1 MILLK
6 LTSKQ
11 FIMKKLLLTLF
22 CVFSLFA
29 WQTNAQETLTCTES
43 FSASGTDAGPTI
55 LTITA
60 AELSCNG
67 SEPITSLKLTN
78 AGGAFATTFCS
89 TADGGWY
96 GFDIDIDGVVT
107 TDVCAAQLN
116 DLDISGFTTLSIT
129 SSDNDAWP
137 DSITISIDVEVT
149 YPMPSCNA
157 PDDVAF
163 SSVTSSSA
171 TATWPAGAGATDY
184 DWELVPAG
192 SGQGVGVL
200 FSGNTT
206 NLTTDLS
213 GLDGGTSYDFYIA
226 SGCSGDSSTWAGPFN
241 LFTPYVND
249 ACGGAIDLDT
259 LTSPISATTAG
270 ATNDYTGGDC
280 LTNTA
285 SPDLFYRVT
294 VPAEYT
300 LTIQQTSNVYDS
312 KVRLAYGT
320 SCPGDIVIACQDDPD
335 TGVLSWV
342 NDTGS
347 DWEVYY
353 VQSAYS
359 TGSGAFVLDWSVEAP
374 ALDPPGCAINLL
386 PADGAID
393 QSSSV
398 GISWDQA
405 ADGVPVTSYDLYLS
419 NGTTTD
425 LALLAADWTSTA
437 ATLNNLNF
445 GSTYYWQIIPKND
458 LGEAVGC
465 VVNSFTVKSLPTG
478 SSGVT
483 CGTGDQEGSPFSES
497 FDAQGSWTGDYGG
510 AAGWIFNTGA
520 TSSSDTGPTG
530 GQDGSYMF
538 WEASGAGVNSGSVV
552 SPLID
557 LTAIEAGNDAELT
570 FYMHAYGAGMGTL
583 EVGASNSQAGPFTN
597 IFTWDGAIQTAS
609 GDDWTQV
616 GLDLSSYTGGNLYL
630 EFKNTGIDDYRGDM
644 SIDTLTVTVCEEV
657 PSCNYVSNISESNID
672 ETSTTI
678 SFTDSNDP
686 TPSNGW
692 DYELLDITA
701 GEVTGGGTLGNFTST
716 SNILSGLTGA
726 GNDYEIIITTNCGGV
741 FTDITSTPESFTW
754 TQGILPGTAC
764 DSPIIAV
771 AGTYSDVTVFDNA
784 FNNTNSGADGA
795 IWYSFTPTE
804 DGTIDVS
811 SCASDPTGVDTRL
824 WLYTDGCTTL
834 TAVDSDDDGCD
845 SPNTYG
851 SVVTGVAVS
860 SGQEYLIEWDN
871 RWSSGQFDWTLTFTP
886 LPDCADATNITQ
898 VQPTTTTATISWS
911 DSVNPTV
918 DGGYDY
924 ELLDITAGQ
933 VAGEGITGNST
944 TLSLELT
951 GLTGSHNEYTINL
964 TTVCNAFSNSPGTS
978 FSWVQDPVLGYDC
991 SAPITV
997 LEGVNSAVFSTEGA
1011 GNIWY
1016 EFDAPADYGGT
1027 LSISACITGT
1037 DTYLQMW
1044 DDCDSFNSGSDDYC
1058 SLGSGLIDVPVARS
1072 QSYKFQWLN
1081 IYSSANF
1088 DFEFVFTP
1096 TPGSVCTAAIEAQVG
1111 TNTTNYTTSAGYNTD
1126 FGDEVVHFSYTPV
1139 SDGVMTISSC
1149 DASTDTVFYIADG
1162 CGNYISNSDDDC
1174 GLQST
1179 LTLSV
1184 TASQELK
1191 IYWAGWYN
1199 QDTFDW
1205 TLEYAASG
1213 SWTGATSTD
1222 WSESSNWATGA
1233 LPSSSNDITIGTG
1246 LTNYPI
1252 IGSSTDA
1259 NINNITVSSGASLTI
1274 DETSSLTVSGDFTN
1288 NGTVTLNSTEDD
1300 FSSLIVTG
1308 TATGDIVYNRFVNV
1322 YDDTAGGGW
1331 DLVSSPVG
1339 MTITDFITANG
1350 ANIEVLGDNYAFAQ
1364 YDNATGQWER
1374 YATASQDGSFTSGQ
1388 GYAMATS
1395 VGAAVTFTGAMQTT
1409 DQSINII
1416 NNDGLNNVGRRW
1428 NLVSNPFPSYIAGN
1442 TAAATNNF
1450 MDANSSVIDSE
1461 FLAVYGWNGSDYTIY
1476 NQLSGAFSMAP
1487 GQGFWVAAAGTSD
1500 AALDFT
1506 AAMRTTTGT
1515 GDFVSGPQLLTY
1527 NVGLKL
1533 YNGEIE
1539 RAATNFYFRNGLTL
1553 GLDPGYDAAAYNQ
1566 STKLSSRL
1574 AGGSQETAFAIN
1586 AMDIDDLQNT
1596 RVPLEIRQNAGQAFT
1611 ISISD
1616 MELPQDISV
1625 YLEDTLNG
1633 TLTSLKDGD
1642 FELTAQSNLSGAD
1655 RFFIVF
1661 KDNSVLSSGDTL
1673 GINALNVYKANTDS
1687 FVTIAGITPD
1697 LGKLNATLYNILGA
1711 TVREKALNTAT
1722 ATQTLSTEGLASGLY
1737 IIQLRSGNQVFTKKI
1752 IVE

>member
-1 MILLK
+1 
-6 LTSKQ
+6 
-11 FIMKKLLLTLF
+11 MKKLLLTLF

-213 GLDGGTSYDFYIA
+213 GLDVGTSYDFYIA

-300 LTIQQTSNVYDS
+300 LTIQQTSNAYDS

-419 NGTTTD
+419 DGTTTD

-497 FDAQGSWTGDYGG
+497 FDAQGDWTGDFG
-510 AAGWIFNTGA
+510 
-520 TSSSDTGPTG
+520 SSNDDWKFGTGPTG
-530 GQDGSYMF
+530 SADTGPSGPQDAGGSYIY
-538 WEASGAGVNSGSVV
+538 WEASGSNTNSGAIV

-557 LTAIEAGNDAELT
+557 LTAIEPGNDAELT

-630 EFKNTGIDDYRGDM
+630 EFKNTGIADYRGDM

-871 RWSSGQFDWTLTFTP
+871 RWESDEFDWTLTFTP

-898 VQPTTTTATISWS
+898 VQPTTTSATISWS

-944 TLSLELT
+944 TFSLELT
-951 GLTGSHNEYTINL
+951 GLIGSHNEYTINL
-964 TTVCNAFSNSPGTS
+964 TTVCNVFSNSPGTS

-997 LEGVNSAVFSTEGA
+997 LEGVNSAVFSAEGA

-1111 TNTTNYTTSAGYNTD
+1111 TNTTNFTTSAGEVTI
-1126 FGDEVVHFSYTPV
+1126 GGATDEVVHFSYTPV

-1162 CGNYISNSDDDC
+1162 CGNYISSSDDDC

-1191 IYWAGWYN
+1191 IYWTGWYN

-1308 TATGDIVYNRFVNV
+1308 TASGDIVYNRYVNV
-1322 YDDTAGGGW
+1322 YNDGNSGGW
-1331 DLVSSPVG
+1331 DLVCSPVD
-1339 MTITDFITANG
+1339 MTIADFITANG
-1350 ANIEVLGDNYAFAQ
+1350 SNIEVLGSDYAFSQ
-1364 YDNATGQWER
+1364 FNNATGQWER
-1374 YATASQDGSFTSGQ
+1374 YATDSQTGSFTTGQ
-1388 GYAMATS
+1388 GYSMATTTGS
-1395 VGAAVTFTGAMQTT
+1395 TVAFTGTMQTA

-1416 NNDGLNNVGRRW
+1416 NNNGLNGVGRRW
-1428 NLVSNPFPSYIAGN
+1428 NLVSNPFPSYISGN
-1442 TAAATNNF
+1442 TAAGTNNF
-1450 MDANSSVIDSE
+1450 MDANSAVIDSE
-1461 FLAVYGWNGSDYTIY
+1461 FLAVYGWNGSSYTIY

-1487 GQGFWVAAAGTSD
+1487 GQGFWVAALNTTD
-1500 AALDFT
+1500 TALNFT

-1515 GDFVSGPQLLTY
+1515 GDFVSSPQLLTY
-1527 NVGLKL
+1527 NVAVKL
-1533 YNGEIE
+1533 YNGETE
-1539 RAATNFYFRNGLTL
+1539 KATTDFYFRDGLSL
-1553 GLDPGYDAAAYNQ
+1553 DLDPGYDAAAFNQ
-1566 STKLSSRL
+1566 SMALSTRL
-1574 AGGSQETAFAIN
+1574 PQGSQETAFGIN
-1586 AMDIDDLQNT
+1586 AMGMDAMQNT
-1596 RVPLEIRQNAGQAFT
+1596 RVPLEIRQNAGQAFRV
-1611 ISISD
+1611 SIAD
-1616 MELPQDISV
+1616 MDLPEDIYV

-1642 FELTAQSNLSGAD
+1642 FELVAQSNLSGSD

-1661 KDNSVLSSGDTL
+1661 KSNSVLSNDDTL

-1687 FVTIAGITPD
+1687 FVTIAGISPE
-1697 LGKLNATLYNILGA
+1697 LGKLNVSLYNILGQ
-1711 TVREKALNTAT
+1711 TVREKALSSAT
-1722 ATQTLSTEGLASGLY
+1722 ATQRVSTQGLASGLY
-1737 IIQLRSGNQVFTKKI
+1737 IVQIRSGNQTTVKKI
-1752 IVE
+1752 IVK